1 MYMLW
6 VYRYLGWFMLILGFN
21 TLLKPFS
28 PSEVNN
34 GGILSSKDIDSMKE
48 HERME
53 DGSQYRGITDN
64 SFSEENQFLRLYF
77 SDHKVATP

>member
-1 MYMLW
+1 
-6 VYRYLGWFMLILGFN
+6 
-21 TLLKPFS
+21 
-28 PSEVNN
+28 VNN